1 MLRLKNFLSHDLTIS
16 LILVCACSTLPL
28 WYIYIGDRV
37 NKTKEYLQLVRYL
50 VLYTPQTAN
59 DFAKR
64 CDARLENA
72 QSEKFS
78 ARYEKKLKVITDQT
92 LQYQQAI
99 SDCNQ
104 AIQLDPQLADSYTF
118 RGNAK
123 GALKDYKGAI
133 ADFQKAETLFRAQ
146 GKEAAALS
154 LERIIIVY
162 KSYH

>member
-1 MLRLKNFLSHDLTIS
+1 MLRLKNFLAHDLTIS
-16 LILVCACSTLPL
+16 LILVCACSTLLP
-28 WYIYIGDRV
+28 WYIYLEDRV
-37 NKTKEYLQLVRYL
+37 NQTTEYLQLVRYL
-50 VLYTPQTAN
+50 ILYTPQTAN

-64 CDARLENA
+64 CDARLDNA
-72 QSEKFS
+72 KSEEFS

-104 AIQLDPQLADSYTF
+104 AIQLDPKLADSYTF

-123 GALKDYKGAI
+123 GALNDYEGAI
-133 ADFQKAETLFRAQ
+133 ADFQKAETLFREQ
-146 GKEAAALS
+146 GREDAALS
-154 LERIIIVY
+154 LERIIIIY

>member
-1 MLRLKNFLSHDLTIS
+1 MLRLQKVLAHEITI
-16 LILVCACSTLPL
+16 LIILFCSVLTLPL
-28 WYIYIGDRV
+28 WYIFIGDRV
-37 NKTKEYLQLVRYL
+37 NQTTEYLQLVRYL
-50 VLYTPQTAN
+50 ILYTPQTAN

-72 QSEKFS
+72 QREDFS
-78 ARYEKKLKVITDQT
+78 ARYEKKLRVITDQT

-104 AIQLDPQLADSYTF
+104 AIQLDPQLPASYTF

-123 GALKDYKGAI
+123 GALKDYEGAI

-146 GKEAAALS
+146 GKEAEALG
-154 LERIIIVY
+154 LRRIIVTY